1 MTRRARQLRRYEVS
15 ARRARRMLIGVT
27 VAVCLPV
34 AIVISRPTPPDL
46 FDLVP
51 KIDQSGG
58 YVLLAWP
65 DLERARAALSTSG
78 IASGTMIRALGYMME
93 GDQRVRDGDDVER
106 FILLPDVGT
115 PAHPAH
121 RFGDQMID
129 VRLAP
134 GGRVRFSEKHLV
146 WVSGKLQSLTGNP
159 SGPRPLYL
167 LENADVEPATQTD
180 IARYF
185 R

>member
-1 MTRRARQLRRYEVS
+1 MTRRARQLRRCEAS
-15 ARRARRMLIGVT
+15 ARRARPILIGVT
-27 VAVCLPV
+27 VVICLPV
-34 AIVISRPTPPDL
+34 VIVIWRPVAPDL

-51 KIDQSGG
+51 KIAQSGG

-65 DLERARAALSTSG
+65 DLERSRAARSTSG
-78 IASGTMIRALGYMME
+78 IASGTMIRALGYMMD
-93 GDQRVRDGDDVER
+93 GDQRVRDGDDAER
-106 FILLPDVGT
+106 FVLLPDAGT
-115 PAHPAH
+115 AAHPAH

-134 GGRVRFSEKHLV
+134 GRRVRFSEKRLV
-146 WVSGKLQSLTGNP
+146 WVSGTLRSLPGNP
-159 SGPRPLYL
+159 AGPQPLYL
-167 LENADVEPATQTD
+167 LENADVEPASPRD